1 MNQIRDCSWY
11 CLCLSLLPPPLPP
24 PPCGLQ
30 KRGRVDLKVPGPKP
44 PRQTGAAFDERLN
57 AWTFPFMGADASVV
71 RRSMQSLVR
80 AGEPAA
86 NVSVVFTLPS
96 RFYMIL

>member
-1 MNQIRDCSWY
+1 M
-11 CLCLSLLPPPLPP
+11 LLLLL
-24 PPCGLQ
+24 LQ

-71 RRSMQSLVR
+71 RRSMQSLLR

-96 RFYMIL
+96 RYYMTL